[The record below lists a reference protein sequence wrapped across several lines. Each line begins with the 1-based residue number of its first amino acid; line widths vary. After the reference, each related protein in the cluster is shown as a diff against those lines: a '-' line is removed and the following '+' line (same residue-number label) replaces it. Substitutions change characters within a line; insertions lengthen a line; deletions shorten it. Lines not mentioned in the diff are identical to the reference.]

1 MSLNFEE
8 IDYQNTELGE
18 LVLRRRRMQQFG
30 DLDIFE
36 VKLGDEF
43 LMTSLFHEAED
54 QLAHM
59 GLAGLKK
66 DKLDVA
72 IGGLGLGHTAVAALE
87 NPQLSSLTVIEY
99 LEPVIGWH
107 KSRLVP
113 AASTLMEDQ
122 RCLLKHADFFDLKGS
137 LDKHDAILLDIDHRP
152 DFVLNASN
160 KGLYTEKGLTELAGH
175 LNVGGV
181 FAMWAD
187 GKPQESFTE
196 LLSQAFS
203 SAQAHTVEFDNPVTG
218 GSSFGTVYVAN
229 LRD

>member
-18 LVLRRRRMQQFG
+18 LVLRRRRMPQFG

-54 QLAHM
+54 QLAHL
-59 GLAGLKK
+59 GLADLKK
-66 DKLDVA
+66 DNLDVV
-72 IGGLGLGHTAVAALE
+72 IGGLGLGYTAVAALD
-87 NPQLSSLTVIEY
+87 NPRVTSLVVIEY

-107 KSRLVP
+107 KNQLVP
-113 AASTLMEDQ
+113 AASTVMEDQ
-122 RCLLKHADFFDLKGS
+122 RCLLKHADFFDLEAS

-152 DFVLNASN
+152 DFVLNAPN

-175 LNVGGV
+175 LNAGGV

-187 GKPQESFTE
+187 GKPQESFTD
-196 LLSQAFS
+196 LLSQVFS
-203 SAQAHTVEFDNPVTG
+203 TAQAHTVEFDNPVTG
-218 GSSFGTVYVAN
+218 GSSFGTVYVATVSE
-229 LRD
+229 